1 MHPTEATLR
10 SYLDHELASAAHAQ
24 TAAHLT
30 TCADCQAH
38 LQTLEARAARVGQH
52 VSRLAPDAAAAPRP
66 AHLVYARWQAE
77 RTSPRSAGLENFGFT
92 LQRSLTMLRSL
103 FSGRYRPVGVSLALI
118 VLLAVALSAAP
129 VRTLASQLLGIF
141 RVQQVAV
148 VPVDMSTLE
157 GLSNN
162 AALSQQA
169 EALFAESVKT
179 TREAG
184 QPQEVASVAEASA
197 AAGFP
202 VRVLDAGA
210 GRLTLMVEPGPAME
224 MTINRARAQAL
235 LEAAG
240 HTDIKLPATLDGAPI
255 AIDIPTAVV
264 SRYGACRT
272 AGERQS
278 QMDTCLILTQLPSP
292 TVTTPPDLN
301 MQELAAAGLQMAGL
315 SPLEAQ
321 AFSRTVDWTSTLV
334 IPIPVGQADYQQVFV
349 DGVTGYLIASTGNN
363 GLPNQTLIWTRDGMI
378 YDLTT
383 FNPKSDLVAIAG
395 QLH

>member
-30 TCADCQAH
+30 TCEDCQAH

-77 RTSPRSAGLENFGFT
+77 RTSPRSVGLEHFGFT

-129 VRTLASQLLGIF
+129 VRTLASQFLGIF

-184 QPQEVASVAEASA
+184 QPQEVATAAEAST

-202 VRVLDAGA
+202 VRAGCRRGRADADNRAWPGRGDDDQPGA
-210 GRLTLMVEPGPAME
+210 RPGPAGGRRSHGHQAARDAGR
-224 MTINRARAQAL
+224 RA
-235 LEAAG
+235 
-240 HTDIKLPATLDGAPI
+240 D
-255 AIDIPTAVV
+255 
-264 SRYGACRT
+264 C
-272 AGERQS
+272 
-278 QMDTCLILTQLPSP
+278 
-292 TVTTPPDLN
+292 N
-301 MQELAAAGLQMAGL
+301 
-315 SPLEAQ
+315 
-321 AFSRTVDWTSTLV
+321 
-334 IPIPVGQADYQQVFV
+334 
-349 DGVTGYLIASTGNN
+349 
-363 GLPNQTLIWTRDGMI
+363 
-378 YDLTT
+378 
-383 FNPKSDLVAIAG
+383 
-395 QLH
+395 